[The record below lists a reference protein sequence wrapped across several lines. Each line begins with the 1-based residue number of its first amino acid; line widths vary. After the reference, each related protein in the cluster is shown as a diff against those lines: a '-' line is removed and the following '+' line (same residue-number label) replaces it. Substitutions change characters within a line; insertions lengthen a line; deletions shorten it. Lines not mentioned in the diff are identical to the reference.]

1 MSARS
6 KAAEICQKMKIIAGS
21 SLCNESNTSIN
32 NPGVGK
38 HLGQWADPTYDTAN
52 EKYNEGLEKQ
62 MTQAGQE
69 SCNGGGGKRVR
80 L

>member
-1 MSARS
+1 
-6 KAAEICQKMKIIAGS
+6 MKIIAGS

-62 MTQAGQE
+62 MTQAG
-69 SCNGGGGKRVR
+69 
-80 L
+80 